1 MRLAIAEPDPALAD
15 VLSFAARRRGHQTV
29 CVPTAERL
37 LEALPFAPT
46 VAVISLGEGSG
57 GVDALLR
64 VRQERPELVL
74 LVTLEDAPEPTPQLL
89 LQAGAQDVIRIPYNP
104 YEVVARAESWERA
117 RAAGAAQGALLTLAD
132 IEVDLEAFAA
142 RKNGQDLD
150 LTKLELRLVHCLCEH
165 HPNVA
170 PLERLLSFGW
180 EGMDDPDAS
189 LLKTHI
195 SHIRQK
201 LRTAGGE
208 DVRIASRQAI
218 GYRLELSA

>member
-1 MRLAIAEPDPALAD
+1 MRLAIVEPDPALAD
-15 VLSFAARRRGHQTV
+15 VLAFAARRRGHQTV
-29 CVPTAERL
+29 CVTSADRL
-37 LEALPFAPT
+37 LEALPFTPS
-46 VAVISLGEGSG
+46 VAVISLGQGSG
-57 GVDALLR
+57 AVDSLLQ
-64 VRQERPELVL
+64 VRQERPDLVL
-74 LVTLEDAPEPTPQLL
+74 LITVEEAPEPPPQLL

-104 YEVVARAESWERA
+104 YQVVARAEAWERA
-117 RAAGAAQGALLTLAD
+117 KSARPAGGEILTLAD

-142 RKNGQDLD
+142 RKNGKDLE

-195 SHIRQK
+195 SHIRHK
-201 LRTAGGE
+201 LGSAGGE
-208 DVRIASRQAI
+208 VVRIASRQAI
-218 GYRLELSA
+218 GYRIELSA